1 MTDEEL
7 GRQWCKKNG
16 RVPDYTPW
24 HHRPDRPW
32 RWVCNDGLV
41 YALPTV
47 LYDQLGMSRHATESD
62 AYAAVGAALRE
73 LRAKAKEI
81 AEVLGE
87 VPGE

>member
-7 GRQWCKKNG
+7 GRQWCQRNG
-16 RVPDYTPW
+16 KQPDYRPW
-24 HHRPDRPW
+24 HQRPDRPW
-32 RWVCNDGLV
+32 RWVYDDGPV
-41 YALPTV
+41 YALPKV
-47 LYDQLGMSRHATESD
+47 LYDQLGMSRHASEAD

-87 VPGE
+87 VPS